1 MILLALWLVCSP
13 RTLEGSS
20 MASGLETV
28 VGLKGWLVL
37 LLTCE
42 KVVISM
48 ILVMMMKR
56 GRRGGCDGGRKR

>member
-37 LLTCE
+37 LLTCGW
-42 KVVISM
+42 VVVSM
-48 ILVMMMKR
+48 ILVMMVRR
-56 GRRGGCDGGRKR
+56 GRGG